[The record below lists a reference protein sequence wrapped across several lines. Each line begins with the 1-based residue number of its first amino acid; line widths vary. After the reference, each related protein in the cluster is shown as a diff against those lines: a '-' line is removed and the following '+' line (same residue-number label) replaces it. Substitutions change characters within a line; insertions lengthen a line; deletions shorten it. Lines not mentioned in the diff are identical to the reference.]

1 MVLDTPLITTLL
13 AALVV
18 LGITYTISTLI
29 DHAIAEVKRRRQEAE
44 LDQESGVEDVAVN
57 TVETF

>member
-1 MVLDTPLITTLL
+1 MLLDTPLITTLL

-29 DHAIAEVKRRRQEAE
+29 DRRIEDIRAQRRLNKEVGQEDASE
-44 LDQESGVEDVAVN
+44 LTRA
-57 TVETF
+57 F